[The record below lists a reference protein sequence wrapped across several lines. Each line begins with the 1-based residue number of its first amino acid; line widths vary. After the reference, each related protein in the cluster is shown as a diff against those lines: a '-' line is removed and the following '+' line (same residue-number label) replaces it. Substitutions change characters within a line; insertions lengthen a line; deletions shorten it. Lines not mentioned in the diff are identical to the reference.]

1 MDTLKLVVVG
11 DHAVGKTSLLI
22 SHTKQKFPGYIPSV
36 RSSVSSTAGLI
47 LLWLG
52 GDTYR
57 LGLFDT
63 VGQPEYNISRPLTYP
78 YTNVFLVCFS
88 VQSPAS
94 FQSVKRKWFPELQ
107 HLCPRV
113 PCILVAT
120 QVDLRY
126 DQETVQKMAGL
137 GQFPVTTAQSER
149 MAQEV
154 GAVRYIECSAKTLHG
169 VKDVFDEVR
178 MVCLPRQ

>member
-36 RSSVSSTAGLI
+36 LDCWVDSAVV
-47 LLWLG
+47 G

-126 DQETVQKMAGL
+126 DQETVQRMAGL
-137 GQFPVTTAQSER
+137 GQFPVTTAQGER

-154 GAVRYIECSAKTLHG
+154 GAMRYIECSAKTLHG
-169 VKDVFDEVR
+169 VKDVFDE
-178 MVCLPRQ
+178 